1 MGMNLP
7 ALLATYQLRQREY
20 LLRISR
26 AMTSR
31 LEFPSL
37 LKLILSS
44 AAEMVGCRAGL
55 IVLARGTVR
64 IGDAVQEGARFQI
77 RAVYN
82 IPPQAWPAF
91 EPLLDVASL
100 LHSEELHRV
109 DEDVIDMVDSDAAQ
123 DAPVDDTIVNDTTV
137 NDTTVENTSDEAY
150 HREPHILR
158 NRPSGYRAP
167 SVFGTSDEESVD
179 ETVSSAESAA
189 NAKNVTTNYVDLQAR
204 VRQVEEKLGL
214 TLGQVV
220 GLPLLFEDELLGI
233 IYLFRSEYA
242 FTQMDWQFL
251 QGFADQAAIAVRN
264 ARLYHQLGTER
275 TRLATIIENSADG
288 IMILDMERRVVVINQ
303 ALAAMVGLTEEDAV
317 GRSCAE
323 VLALEN
329 VVGDDLCQS
338 TDFEEFPAG
347 TSKRCEGELL
357 RPGGSRII
365 VSATFT
371 PLYDDANHLVNLIV
385 NVHDITRFREEEE
398 MKSTFTSIISH
409 ELKTPVALIKGYAQT
424 LARPDAQWDAATARQ
439 SLEIIEE
446 EADRLEALINN
457 LLDVSRIQASGLRLD
472 YADVD
477 VETLA
482 RKIANAYRTQT
493 SIHRIEV
500 DFPEPLPLI
509 WGDEERLRQVLTNL
523 LTNAIKYSPDGGVI
537 RLGGWT
543 QSTGANGPAR
553 VILFVADQG
562 VGIPQDELPHI
573 FERFYRVDSSL
584 RRSTAGAGLGLFLTK
599 AIVEAHGGQIWV
611 RSEANRGTTFFVAL
625 PVEHDDALSDV
636 TYAL

>member
-1 MGMNLP
+1 MNVP

-20 LLRISR
+20 LLRITR

-31 LEFPSL
+31 LELPSL

-55 IVLARGTVR
+55 IVLARTLVR
-64 IGDAVQEGARFQI
+64 VGDPVDDHTRFQI

-82 IPPQAWPAF
+82 IPAQAWPAF

-100 LHSEELHRV
+100 LQSEEM
-109 DEDVIDMVDSDAAQ
+109 DEESDVID
-123 DAPVDDTIVNDTTV
+123 APGIEV
-137 NDTTVENTSDEAY
+137 
-150 HREPHILR
+150 
-158 NRPSGYRAP
+158 
-167 SVFGTSDEESVD
+167 
-179 ETVSSAESAA
+179 ESAPLPGDKPPRTA
-189 NAKNVTTNYVDLQAR
+189 TVTTNYVDLQAR

-288 IMILDMERRVVVINQ
+288 IMILDTDRRVVVINQ
-303 ALAAMVGLTEEDAV
+303 ALAAMVGLAEAEAV
-317 GRSCAE
+317 GRPCGE
-323 VLALEN
+323 VLALEK
-329 VVGDDLCQS
+329 VVGDDLCQAEVL
-338 TDFEEFPAG
+338 DEFPDG
-347 TSKRCEGELL
+347 KSRRCEGELS

-365 VSATFT
+365 VSATYT
-371 PLYDDANHLVNLIV
+371 PLYDDAKHLVNLIV

-424 LARPDAQWDAATARQ
+424 LARPDATWDAATARQ

-457 LLDVSRIQASGLRLD
+457 LLDASRIQASGLRLD
-472 YADVD
+472 YEDVD
-477 VETLA
+477 IEALA
-482 RKIANAYRTQT
+482 RKVGDAYRTQT
-493 SIHRIEV
+493 TIHRIEL
-500 DFPEPLPLI
+500 DFPERLPLI

-523 LTNAIKYSPDGGVI
+523 LNNAIKYSPDGGVI
-537 RLGGWT
+537 RIGGWT
-543 QSTGANGPAR
+543 QYSTGEDGPAR

-562 VGIPQDELPHI
+562 IGIPQDELPHI

-584 RRSTAGAGLGLFLTK
+584 RRSTMGAGLGLFLTK
-599 AIVEAHGGQIWV
+599 SIVEAHGGQIWA
-611 RSEANRGTTFFVAL
+611 RAEAGKGTTFFVAL
-625 PVEHDDALSDV
+625 PVEHGAALPNTTV
-636 TYAL
+636 L